1 MTTKQDEQQRVF
13 VEICKPA
20 LHASNAVG
28 LSKVLEANRGWGNGL
43 EDHINQCSQCQRV
56 LKATR

>member
-1 MTTKQDEQQRVF
+1 MTTKQDEEQRVF

-28 LSKVLEANRGWGNGL
+28 LSKVLEANRGSGNGL
-43 EDHINQCSQCQRV
+43 EEHILACRVCQRI
-56 LKATR
+56 LEAAR